1 MDELAARVRAGD
13 RRAVARAITW
23 VENGHPEKDALLKR
37 LYPHTGRA
45 VRVGITGAPGAGKS
59 SLVDRL
65 VGHLRRQ
72 GLTVAVVAVDPTSP
86 FTGGALLGDR
96 VRMQA
101 HATDPGVFIRSMGTR
116 GHLGGLS
123 RSTQDAVCVLD
134 AAGFDVVL
142 VETVGVGQSEVDVM
156 HVVDTT
162 VVVLTPG
169 GGDVVQAFKA
179 GIMEIADVFV
189 VNKADRP
196 GAEKVKAQVE
206 AMLDLVAHDTP
217 WRPPVVKTSA
227 SRGEGLDDLW
237 QAIADHRAYLE
248 QSGEGRR
255 QRAERLRRDVLAL
268 AVARLECRLAACLE
282 EPPFADLLAK
292 VQAGAVDPYAAAE
305 ALIDGLL
312 RDPDVHPRCHARVEE
327 EV

>member
-123 RSTQDAVCVLD
+123 RSTQDAVRVLD

-156 HVVDTT
+156 HVADTT

-179 GIMEIADVFV
+179 GIMEIADIFV
-189 VNKADRP
+189 VNKADLP

-206 AMLDLVAHDTP
+206 AMLDFVKHDAP

-227 SRGEGLDDLW
+227 TRDAGLDALW
-237 QAIADHRAYLE
+237 QAVTAHRAYLD

-268 AVARLECRLAACLE
+268 AAARLQQRLAVALE
-282 EPPFADLLAK
+282 EPPFAALLEQ

-305 ALIDGLL
+305 ALVSGLL
-312 RDPDVHPRCHARVEE
+312 REPDRLLCRHGPVGE

>member
-1 MDELAARVRAGD
+1 MNELATRVLAGD

-65 VGHLRRQ
+65 VGHLRQQ

-123 RSTQDAVCVLD
+123 RSTQDAVRVLD

-156 HVVDTT
+156 HVADTT

-179 GIMEIADVFV
+179 GIMEIADIFV
-189 VNKADRP
+189 VNKADLP

-206 AMLDLVAHDTP
+206 AMLDFVKHDAP

-227 SRGEGLDDLW
+227 TRAAGLDALW
-237 QAIADHRAYLE
+237 QAVTDHRAYLD

-268 AVARLECRLAACLE
+268 AADRLQQRLAVALE
-282 EPPFADLLAK
+282 EPPFSALLEQ

-305 ALIDGLL
+305 ALVSGLL
-312 RDPDVHPRCHARVEE
+312 REPDRFLCRHGSVGE